1 MGKKEFP
8 MSFNGVELLRMQ
20 FSRAVEQTFESFL
33 DSWSLPVAENP
44 GSGPGIVDGEASGDL
59 NPVIIN

>member
-33 DSWSLPVAENP
+33 DSWSLPVGDTH
-44 GSGPGIVDGEASGDL
+44 GSGPGIQDGEDL